1 MITTLRE
8 MASRLWLSCLTRFLP
23 RPTVGTD
30 PEAEVQARARVARAA
45 AFTLAGARAKGTLLA
60 GSRQSST
67 SIYFS
72 KYDNH
77 IYDNHISLSYIIISH
92 IIACI
97 SALSG
102 LAGLVSN
109 SGKC

>member
-77 IYDNHISLSYIIISH
+77 ISLSYIIISH

-97 SALSG
+97 SSLSAPG
-102 LAGLVSN
+102 QRLRE
-109 SGKC
+109 